1 MGEGARYLGGLVIVV
16 EVPVSGAWV
25 NETREYFLKTG
36 HAIAAAARYH
46 RQDRRSRR
54 VATWPGGEQVW
65 HTGAMQRRVVDVAA
79 ARRAVFGTEE
89 VGA

>member
-1 MGEGARYLGGLVIVV
+1 MIVV
-16 EVPVSGAWV
+16 EVQAGGGWA

-46 RQDRRSRR
+46 RQDRRPRR

-65 HTGAMQRRVVDVAA
+65 HTGAMRRRTVDVAA

-89 VGA
+89 VGV